1 MVTVA
6 GLVVPVR
13 LPDQPLN
20 KNPEFGEAT
29 TEIIWPRLYQA
40 TPEGVMFPAAAGLVE
55 VVRLYWVVKLA
66 VYVVVPEDAV
76 TV

>member
-1 MVTVA
+1 
-6 GLVVPVR
+6 
-13 LPDQPLN
+13 
-20 KNPEFGEAT
+20 
-29 TEIIWPRLYQA
+29 
-40 TPEGVMFPAAAGLVE
+40 MFPAAAGLVE